1 MKKNESLLLR
11 DAEAAQLRVLGERI
25 NRLRIARRMTQFE
38 ASVRAGLS
46 CPTAR
51 KIERG
56 DPGRTL
62 GQVMRYLG
70 AIAPGVTLLA
80 MIEGRDPA
88 ILVLEA
94 EERRVRSRRL
104 TDAEIAKVDF

>member
-1 MKKNESLLLR
+1 MKKRESLLIT
-11 DAEAAQLRVLGERI
+11 DAEAAQLRLLGERI
-25 NRLRIARRMTQFE
+25 NRLRIARRMTQLE
-38 ASVRAGLS
+38 ASLRAGVS
-46 CPTAR
+46 RPTAR

-88 ILVLEA
+88 ILALEA
-94 EERRVRSRRL
+94 QERRLRSRRL
-104 TDAEIAKVDF
+104 TDAEAAKLDF

>member
-1 MKKNESLLLR
+1 MKKRESLLITET
-11 DAEAAQLRVLGERI
+11 EAAQLRLLGERI
-25 NRLRIARRMTQFE
+25 NRLRIARRMTQLE
-38 ASVRAGLS
+38 ASLRAGVS
-46 CPTAR
+46 RPTAR

-88 ILVLEA
+88 ILALEA
-94 EERRVRSRRL
+94 QERRVRSRRL
-104 TDAEIAKVDF
+104 TEAEMAKVDF

>member
-1 MKKNESLLLR
+1 MKKRESLLIT
-11 DAEAAQLRVLGERI
+11 DAEAAQLRLLGERI
-25 NRLRIARRMTQFE
+25 NRLRIARRMTQLE
-38 ASVRAGLS
+38 ASLRAGVS
-46 CPTAR
+46 RPTAR

-70 AIAPGVTLLA
+70 AIAPGVTLLE

-88 ILVLEA
+88 ILALEA
-94 EERRVRSRRL
+94 QERRVRSRRL
-104 TDAEIAKVDF
+104 TEAEIAKLDF

>member
-1 MKKNESLLLR
+1 MKKRESLLIT
-11 DAEAAQLRVLGERI
+11 DAEAEQLRVLGERI
-25 NRLRIARRMTQFE
+25 NRLRIARRMTQLE
-38 ASVRAGLS
+38 ASLRAGVS
-46 CPTAR
+46 RPTAR

-62 GQVMRYLG
+62 GQVMRYLA

-88 ILVLEA
+88 ILALEA
-94 EERRVRSRRL
+94 QERRVRSRRL
-104 TDAEIAKVDF
+104 TDAEAAKLDF

>member
-1 MKKNESLLLR
+1 MKKRESLLIT
-11 DAEAAQLRVLGERI
+11 DAEAEQLRVLGERI
-25 NRLRIARRMTQFE
+25 NRLRIARRITQLE
-38 ASVRAGLS
+38 ASLRAGVS
-46 CPTAR
+46 RPTAR

-70 AIAPGVTLLA
+70 AIAPGVTLLE

-88 ILVLEA
+88 ILALEA
-94 EERRVRSRRL
+94 QERRVRSRRL
-104 TDAEIAKVDF
+104 TDAEMAKVDF